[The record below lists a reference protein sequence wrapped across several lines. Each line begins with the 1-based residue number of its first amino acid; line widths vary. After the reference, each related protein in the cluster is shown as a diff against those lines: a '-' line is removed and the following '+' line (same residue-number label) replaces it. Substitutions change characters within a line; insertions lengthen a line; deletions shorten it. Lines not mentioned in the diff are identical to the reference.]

1 MQMPDTDN
9 IHFQY
14 AFKKGYR
21 MAIDGKTMLSM
32 PSNVRRDLQM
42 RDYFQQGWEQAVEDM
57 TEMQETQNQP
67 QWRQRFI
74 WLFFMLL
81 AGAATAYLMIQNIE
95 SEKAAQ
101 QGLLQP
107 ETTPSVEFQTK
118 KNKNEV
124 IAPETN
130 QLSLLT
136 SHQRKDLQQNQAQLA
151 PLDKLTLEEI
161 TNSSITVIDSSISE
175 RIIDRT
181 PSKSLGNFVPKYI
194 RKVSFYTELQSEKEQ
209 QIYHRWR
216 TETQVLATIE
226 LTIKKG
232 KFRTWSSKKLSSAW
246 QGKWFVEILD
256 SNKHVI
262 YRQSFNYGIP
272 QNER

>member
-1 MQMPDTDN
+1 MQMPETDN

-81 AGAATAYLMIQNIE
+81 AGAATANLMIHNIE

-101 QGLLQP
+101 QALLQP
-107 ETTPSVEFQTK
+107 EIASSIESQTQ
-118 KNKNEV
+118 KNKHED
-124 IAPETN
+124 IAPETIP
-130 QLSLLT
+130 LSLLT
-136 SHQRKDLQQNQAQLA
+136 SNQRQDLQQNQAQLA
-151 PLDKLTLEEI
+151 PLDKLILEDI
-161 TNSSITVIDSSISE
+161 VDSSITVIDSSISE

-181 PSKSLGNFVPKYI
+181 PSDSLGNFVPKYI
-194 RKVSFYTELQSEKEQ
+194 RKVSFYTELHSEKEQ
-209 QIYHRWR
+209 RIYHRWR
-216 TETQVLATIE
+216 TDTQILATIE
-226 LTIKKG
+226 LTINQG

-246 QGKWFVEILD
+246 QGKWFVEVLD